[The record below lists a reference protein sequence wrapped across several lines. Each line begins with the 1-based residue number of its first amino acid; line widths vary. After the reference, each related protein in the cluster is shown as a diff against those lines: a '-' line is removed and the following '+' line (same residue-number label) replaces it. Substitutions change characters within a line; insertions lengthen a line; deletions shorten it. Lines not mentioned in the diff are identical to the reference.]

1 MFEVYYD
8 WMSIIWVWKIFFVFN
23 FLFVEDVWDFIDM
36 RNFNDLFILFRV
48 EKSFDLIVVCL
59 VLNLV

>member
-8 WMSIIWVWKIFFVFN
+8 WMSIIWVWRIFFVFN
-23 FLFVEDVWDFIDM
+23 FLFVEDVWDFINM

>member
-8 WMSIIWVWKIFFVFN
+8 WMSIIWVWRIFFVFN
-23 FLFVEDVWDFIDM
+23 FLFVEDVWDFMDM

-48 EKSFDLIVVCL
+48 EKSFDLI
-59 VLNLV
+59 LNLV

>member
-8 WMSIIWVWKIFFVFN
+8 WMSIIWVWRIFFVFN